1 MAAERVVIDI
11 EVNSDIATIEATREA
26 LERLTNAQ
34 KRYNRERDRE
44 PRGGG
49 GGGSGGGGGGGGG
62 NNRTPRA
69 PGVRGSGGGNR
80 GRYAGFAGQVFDFRG
95 DAGKA
100 IASYGA
106 LLKIVNKLSMISLP
120 LLAGALSGISLAF
133 QAGTYFIKMYRAA
146 MSSMASAVGLAFV
159 AITTLLAAQK
169 EFAAVQ
175 ISPQYANGTQSSTD
189 RFVAAGQAMSMF
201 TDNTQLAIIGAKGL
215 QSAFTTLSKVK
226 PVTGETVGAFT
237 TLTDYVAGQGG
248 DIEGNTKKL
257 ADFLAAVQKK
267 GTLAGGAEAAKALG
281 PDFEK
286 IVKEASALGVKTS
299 DEFLKAAAEGKL
311 GETFATKYAGTLDA
325 LNNTVM
331 GRFKQAISAIKGQLT
346 DLGGEYLSET
356 GGAIVRLQGIIQ
368 TTIARL
374 AYVLNDFDAAGKMGS
389 FMDMVQKASDKLIV
403 VMTKYLGTSPDLFE
417 FFGNSFNSIAN
428 AFDAMQDWMRQFQ
441 AAGTMINDY
450 FFKPLFN
457 TLGQSFSDSM
467 ESLSNTISG
476 NGPAIESFANAIAGV
491 LTSIGKYGNEIRKLF
506 IDALPV
512 LTLLL
517 KGVEMFFKG
526 LGAFAQAASSIAK
539 TLSKLGPLGKV
550 AGGIVSVVALYS
562 LFTIATRFFK
572 TLGAMFGK
580 NMKNSMTVNARVV
593 NVNGSPMGGGGAGGG
608 PMGRGGPRPAGSSGM
623 GLFGRTKNAFM
634 GAGRGGANLGGRLK
648 AAGIAGGRQF
658 GMYGSNIASGA
669 KGAFNAIG
677 GLSGLGGMAAMAG
690 GSYLYGKGDEA
701 GGFNKAGGAAMKTA
715 GLTAQV
721 AGGAKMLGLGNKAVA
736 PLAAATAAYG
746 VSSYTSERFFK
757 DDSVKSR
764 AGSALVGA
772 AGGAAAGA
780 AVGAIFAPFTAGLS
794 VAAMAAVGGVVGGIT
809 GYLKAGKQRKNIRS
823 AAETLEEDFTS
834 SVEAAFE
841 GGNVDDLLIARENLM
856 KGQKELIETGGDAA
870 YAQQALA
877 KYNEQFAKLNTQ
889 IDNYTGTVAISE
901 KYFGVGA
908 EALNKLA
915 EKAGIDLKDKMLN
928 FREILNLVGK
938 TAEEKARLIKVAWSN
953 IGSFAVSEA
962 TSYFDKQQQAREQS
976 KLVDAS
982 ELRLK
987 GGQTS
992 LETQQ
997 DFLKNLINF
1006 NVSKFGD
1013 TGGLANAYTALESQL
1028 GEGGGLSG
1036 LSDEVK
1042 ASLRGELKAAGA
1054 DPAGVIKNVI
1064 ASIGETGLAD
1074 LLGGSAGVPA
1084 SVMGKDGKIDPTK
1097 LNQLAIETM
1106 TGPNG
1111 AYFLANLQKAQEA
1124 SARATPKQMP
1134 GLGTASV
1141 FAQPGLQGA
1150 GAGALGVGAV
1160 PPATVV
1166 APSYVNTTVNASVL
1180 DRSTIQQIEAAVAK
1194 GLRDAKERGAT
1205 ASIGVER
1212 K

>member
-34 KRYNRERDRE
+34 QRYNRAQRNGNGN
-44 PRGGG
+44 GGNG
-49 GGGSGGGGGGGGG
+49 NGGGGGGGGGG
-62 NNRTPRA
+62 NGRNNRNPRA
-69 PGVRGSGGGNR
+69 PGVKGSGGGK
-80 GRYAGFAGQVFDFRG
+80 GRYDGFAGKVFDFRG

-106 LLKIVNKLSMISLP
+106 LLKMVNKLSMISLP
-120 LLAGALSGISLAF
+120 LLAGALGGISLAF
-133 QAGTYFIKMYRAA
+133 QAGTYFIKMYKAA
-146 MSSMASAVGLAFV
+146 MSTLASTVGLAFV
-159 AITTLLAAQK
+159 AITTLLAAQR

-175 ISPQYANGTQSSTD
+175 ISPQYSKGTESSTD

-201 TDNTQLAIIGAKGL
+201 TDSTELAVIGAKGL

-226 PVTGETVGAFT
+226 PVTGATVGAFT

-257 ADFLAAVQKK
+257 ADFFAKMQKT
-267 GTLAGGAEAAKALG
+267 GTVAGASAEAKALG

-286 IVKEASALGVKTS
+286 IIKEARALGYNS
-299 DEFLKAAAEGKL
+299 SEEFIKAANEGKL
-311 GETFATKYAGTLDA
+311 GETFATMYAGTLDA

-331 GRFKQAISAIKGQLT
+331 GRFKQATSAIKAQLT
-346 DLGGEYLSET
+346 DLGGDYLSET

-441 AAGTMINDY
+441 AAGTMINEY

-467 ESLSNTISG
+467 ESLSNTISD
-476 NGPAIESFANAIAGV
+476 NGPQIESFANAIANT
-491 LTSIGKYGNEIRKLF
+491 LKAIGKYGNEIRKLF
-506 IDALPV
+506 ITAMPAFV
-512 LTLLL
+512 LIL
-517 KGVEMFFKG
+517 KGVEGFFKILG
-526 LGAFAQAASSIAK
+526 LFAKAAHEI
-539 TLSKLGPLGKV
+539 SKLLAKLGTFGKI
-550 AGGIVSVVALYS
+550 AGGLVSVVALYS

-572 TLGAMFGK
+572 TLGSMFGQD
-580 NMKNSMTVNARVV
+580 MKDKHIRANNVY
-593 NVNGSPMGGGGAGGG
+593 VNGSTGLGTGTGGTPGGGGKPTGKWGTAKQLIKDNYSMGQFASGLALTMGGSYLMGKGGEAGGYDTA
-608 PMGRGGPRPAGSSGM
+608 GGTA
-623 GLFGRTKNAFM
+623 
-634 GAGRGGANLGGRLK
+634 LK
-648 AAGIAGGRQF
+648 TAGIAGIGT
-658 GMYGSNIASGA
+658 GTALMLAPSA
-669 KGAFNAIG
+669 AITAAG
-677 GLSGLGGMAAMAG
+677 GLVS
-690 GSYLYGKGDEA
+690 
-701 GGFNKAGGAAMKTA
+701 GGALT
-715 GLTAQV
+715 GLS
-721 AGGAKMLGLGNKAVA
+721 
-736 PLAAATAAYG
+736 ATAAGAGAIAAPIAGAAAAYG
-746 VSSYTSERFFK
+746 IGSYAASKFN

-764 AGSALVGA
+764 MGA
-772 AGGAAAGA
+772 AGIGAAGGALTGAAAGA
-780 AVGAIFAPFTAGLS
+780 ALTAWAGPGAIVGAVVGAGVGALI
-794 VAAMAAVGGVVGGIT
+794 GGVT
-809 GYLKAGKQRKNIRS
+809 GYFKAGKQRKNIRK
-823 AAETLEEDFTS
+823 AAKGIAEEFGDA
-834 SVEAAFE
+834 VQAGFE
-841 GGNVDDLLIARENLM
+841 GGNVDDLLAARDKM
-856 KGQKELIETGGDAA
+856 MADQKKLILEGGDSA
-870 YAQQALA
+870 YAQQALE
-877 KYNEQFAKLNTQ
+877 KYNEEFTKLNSQ
-889 IDNYTGTVAISE
+889 IDNYTGTVGISE

-915 EKAGIDLKDKMLN
+915 DAAGIDLKEKMLN

-962 TSYFDKQQQAREQS
+962 TSYFDKQQTAREQS

-987 GGQTS
+987 GGATGI
-992 LETQQ
+992 ENQQ
-997 DFLKNLINF
+997 DFLKNLINY

-1054 DPAGVIKNVI
+1054 DPASVIKNVI
-1064 ASIGETGLAD
+1064 ATIGDKGLAE
-1074 LLGGSAGVPA
+1074 LLGGSAGVPS
-1084 SVMGKDGKIDPTK
+1084 SVMGKDGKTIDPAK
-1097 LNQLAIETM
+1097 LNALAIETM
-1106 TGPNG
+1106 TGPGG
-1111 AYFLANLQKAQEA
+1111 AYFLANLAKAQEA
-1124 SARATPKQMP
+1124 SAFVTPKQMP
-1134 GLGTASV
+1134 GKETASV

-1150 GAGALGVGAV
+1150 GAGALGTGAV
-1160 PPATVV
+1160 PPASVV
-1166 APSYVNTTVNASVL
+1166 APSYVSTTINASLL
-1180 DRSTIQQIEAAVAK
+1180 DYQTIRQIEAAVAK
-1194 GLRDAKERGAT
+1194 GLRDAKERGAVDAIPLAT
-1205 ASIGVER
+1205 R
-1212 K
+1212 R

>member
-34 KRYNRERDRE
+34 KRYNRERDKE
-44 PRGGG
+44 PRGGR
-49 GGGSGGGGGGGGG
+49 GGGGGGGGG
-62 NNRTPRA
+62 GDDDGRRRPRA
-69 PGVRGSGGGNR
+69 PGVKGSGGGK

-106 LLKIVNKLSMISLP
+106 LLKMVNKLSMISLP
-120 LLAGALSGISLAF
+120 LLAGALGGISLAF

-146 MSSMASAVGLAFV
+146 MASLTSAVGLAFV
-159 AITTLLAAQK
+159 ALTTFLAAQR
-169 EFAAVQ
+169 EFAVVQ
-175 ISPQYANGTQSSTD
+175 NSPQYAKATQSSSD
-189 RFVAAGQAMSMF
+189 RMVAAGEAMSMF
-201 TDNTQLAIIGAKGL
+201 VDNTDLAVIGAKGL
-215 QSAFTTLSKVK
+215 QAAFTTLSKVK
-226 PVTGETVGAFT
+226 PVTGATVGAFT

-257 ADFLAAVQKK
+257 ADFFAKLQKT
-267 GTLAGGAEAAKALG
+267 GTVAGASAEAKALG

-286 IVKEASALGVKTS
+286 IVKEASALGFKTEE
-299 DEFLKAAAEGKL
+299 EFTKAALAGNL
-311 GETFATKYAGTLDA
+311 GETFATMYAGTLDS

-331 GRFKQAISAIKGQLT
+331 GRFKQATTAIKAQLT

-441 AAGTMINDY
+441 AAGTMINEY

-648 AAGIAGGRQF
+648 AAGVAGSRQF
-658 GMYGSNIASGA
+658 GMYGANIASGA

-677 GLSGLGGMAAMAG
+677 GLSGLGSMAAMAG

-701 GGFNKAGGAAMKTA
+701 GGYNKAGGAAMKTA

-721 AGGAKMLGLGNKAVA
+721 AGGAKMLGLGTKSVA

-772 AGGAAAGA
+772 AGGAATGA

-794 VAAMAAVGGVVGGIT
+794 VAAMAAIGGVVGGIT
-809 GYLKAGKQRKNIRS
+809 GYFKAGKQRKNIRK
-823 AAETLEEDFTS
+823 AAEGLEEDFTS
-834 SVEAAFE
+834 SVESAFE

-877 KYNEQFAKLNTQ
+877 KYNEQFEKLNSQ
-889 IDNYTGTVAISE
+889 IDNYTGTVALSE
-901 KYFGVGA
+901 KFFGVGA
-908 EALNKLA
+908 EELNKLA
-915 EKAGIDLKDKMLN
+915 NAAGVDLKDKMLN
-928 FREILNLVGK
+928 FREVLNLVGK
-938 TAEEKARLIKVAWSN
+938 TAEDRARMVKLAWAN
-953 IGSFAVSEA
+953 IGSFAVSEV

-976 KLVDAS
+976 KLVDAD
-982 ELRLK
+982 ELRLA
-987 GGQTS
+987 GGQTDM
-992 LETQQ
+992 ETQQ
-997 DFLKNLINF
+997 SFLKNLLNF
-1006 NVSKFGD
+1006 NVSKYGD
-1013 TGGLANAYTALESQL
+1013 TGGLANTGVALEKAL
-1028 GEGGGLSG
+1028 AEGGRLSG
-1036 LSDEVK
+1036 LSDADK
-1042 ASLRGELKAAGA
+1042 ASLRGELLNAGA
-1054 DPAGVIKNVI
+1054 TPEQVLQNVINSGGKNV
-1064 ASIGETGLAD
+1064 LAE
-1074 LLGGSAGVPA
+1074 LLGGSAGVPK
-1084 SVMGKDGKIDPTK
+1084 SVMGADGKIDPTK
-1097 LNQLAIETM
+1097 LNAEALKRVQAD
-1106 TGPNG
+1106 P
-1111 AYFLANLQKAQEA
+1111 YFLANLAEAQ
-1124 SARATPKQMP
+1124 RADTFTAPKQMP
-1134 GLGTASV
+1134 GKETAAV
-1141 FAQPGLQGA
+1141 FS
-1150 GAGALGVGAV
+1150 GAV
-1160 PPATVV
+1160 PPASVV
-1166 APSYVNTTVNASVL
+1166 APSYVSTTVNASIL
-1180 DRSTIQQIEAAVAK
+1180 DYQTIRQIEAAVAK

-1205 ASIGVER
+1205 ASLGTE
-1212 K
+1212 KK